1 MATYRVT
8 IDHQISQ
15 YSTYEVN
22 ADSRDAAVALAYDG
36 KGLFLWKDEK
46 YFGSGTFVE
55 VEEVE

>member
-22 ADSRDAAVALAYDG
+22 ADSADEAVTLAYDG
-36 KGLFLWKDEK
+36 KGLLLSEDEK
-46 YFGSGTFVE
+46 YFGSGSFVE